1 MNGLFARALQV
12 YSASSR
18 EYELKRSEFM
28 VGGKFFRS
36 LVLRGLVG
44 ISAVAVL
51 ATGFFSTAV
60 AEDEK
65 LAFDDKFTLRV
76 ASYSVQNA
84 DTDIL
89 VADSDTGIGVAY
101 SFRDDFGG
109 DESVTVPR
117 IDAAYRFNDAH
128 RIDFATFEIYR
139 SGREVLL
146 LEVDLDDQ
154 SYAIGDTLIT
164 DLDYQVFRVSYGYSF
179 YRSDRVEL
187 GISAG
192 LHLTNYDFSYQLADG
207 SKDDSVDATGPL
219 PMFGMR
225 VSYALTPRWGV
236 HFLSEAFYFEIDDA
250 YKGSFTISELD
261 IEYRFNNYFTLGAGI
276 SRFATD
282 LDADDSDWKGSITD
296 THRGLLIYG
305 SFHL

>member
-1 MNGLFARALQV
+1 MSDGTL
-12 YSASSR
+12 SR
-18 EYELKRSEFM
+18 RTAMPSVAAIL
-28 VGGKFFRS
+28 S
-36 LVLRGLVG
+36 L
-44 ISAVAVL
+44 AVL
-51 ATGFFSTAV
+51 ATGFSSSGA
-60 AEDEK
+60 AQGEN

-117 IDAAYRFNDAH
+117 IDVSYRFNDAH
-128 RIDFATFEIYR
+128 RLDFATFDIDR

-154 SYAIGDTLIT
+154 TYAIGDTLVT

-187 GISAG
+187 AISAG

-276 SRFATD
+276 SRFSTD